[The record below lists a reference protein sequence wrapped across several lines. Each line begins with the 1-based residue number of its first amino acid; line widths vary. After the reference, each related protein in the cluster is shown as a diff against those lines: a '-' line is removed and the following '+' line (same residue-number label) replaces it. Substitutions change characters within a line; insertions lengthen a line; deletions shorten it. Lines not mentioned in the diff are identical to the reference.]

1 MKTLTLVELFSLCR
15 RPGVLLLSMYRAGSE
30 DMRCP
35 GRTGFRGDQHPRGP
49 AAGPRRANPLPAA
62 ARLWS
67 RACCSDPAWRNGE
80 NSSRRSTKPDPRHPE
95 DHHPAQRST
104 RSHGVL
110 DLRYQTKNLKCRAN
124 SALLSPPVNRTWVNN
139 LHPRVFPMYIN
150 KNVII
155 QQGYQ
160 VPPGSSWHYGTG
172 RI

>member
-1 MKTLTLVELFSLCR
+1 MKMLTPVELSSLCR

-35 GRTGFRGDQHPRGP
+35 GRTGFWGDQHPRGP

-67 RACCSDPAWRNGE
+67 RALRSDPVWRNGE
-80 NSSRRSTKPDPRHPE
+80 NSSHRGTKPDLRHPE
-95 DHHPAQRST
+95 DHHPAQRSA

-110 DLRYQTKNLKCRAN
+110 DLRYQAENLNFRTS
-124 SALLSPPVNRTWVNN
+124 SALFSPPVHRTWVYN
-139 LHPRVFPMYIN
+139 LPPRVFPMYIY

-155 QQGYQ
+155 HQGYQ
-160 VPPGSSWHYGTG
+160 VPPGPSWHCGTE

>member
-1 MKTLTLVELFSLCR
+1 MKMLTEVFSLCR

-30 DMRCP
+30 DMRCA
-35 GRTGFRGDQHPRGP
+35 GRTGFWGDQHLRGP

-67 RACCSDPAWRNGE
+67 RALRSDPAWRTRE
-80 NSSRRSTKPDPRHPE
+80 NSSHRSTKPDLRHPE

-104 RSHGVL
+104 RSHRVL
-110 DLRYQTKNLKCRAN
+110 DLRYQTKNLKFRTN
-124 SALLSPPVNRTWVNN
+124 SALFSLPVNRTWVYN
-139 LHPRVFPMYIN
+139 LYPRVFPMYIN
-150 KNVII
+150 ENVII

-160 VPPGSSWHYGTG
+160 VPPGSSWHCSTE

>member
-1 MKTLTLVELFSLCR
+1 MKMLTLVQLFSLCR

-30 DMRCP
+30 DLRCP
-35 GRTGFRGDQHPRGP
+35 GRTGFWGDQHLRGP
-49 AAGPRRANPLPAA
+49 AAGPRRANPLAAA
-62 ARLWS
+62 ARLWP
-67 RACCSDPAWRNGE
+67 RALRSDPAWRSGE
-80 NSSRRSTKPDPRHPE
+80 NSSHRSTETDLSHPK

-110 DLRYQTKNLKCRAN
+110 DLRYQTKNLKCRTN
-124 SALLSPPVNRTWVNN
+124 SALFSPPVNRTWVYN

-160 VPPGSSWHYGTG
+160 VPPGPSWHCGTE

>member
-1 MKTLTLVELFSLCR
+1 MKMLTLVEMFSLCR
-15 RPGVLLLSMYRAGSE
+15 RPGVLLFSMYRAGSE
-30 DMRCP
+30 DLRCP
-35 GRTGFRGDQHPRGP
+35 GRAGFWGDQHLRGP
-49 AAGPRRANPLPAA
+49 AAGPWRANCLPAA

-67 RACCSDPAWRNGE
+67 WALRSDPAWRNGE
-80 NSSRRSTKPDPRHPE
+80 NSSHHSAKPDLRHPE

-110 DLRYQTKNLKCRAN
+110 DLRYQTKNLKCRTN
-124 SALLSPPVNRTWVNN
+124 SALFSPPVNRTWVHN

-160 VPPGSSWHYGTG
+160 VPPGPS
-172 RI
+172 